1 MRAAGAMKPDDNK
14 NAARSMGACSAPLAL
29 AIVLLGGC
37 AVMGGCAA
45 PNPPASVDKPAAT
58 NSSAPAPAAD
68 SAATGRAAAGPQVL
82 TDLSQLSDADTS
94 KLVPAP
100 FVRPTPTP
108 TDAELHASKN
118 EVLTQQL
125 AANAPSTR
133 YDYTASKARGGSRL
147 LNDKARQY
155 AEFAESLLN
164 QTLGAA
170 QKMAP
175 DKLGQHR
182 VPYDLKPTTLTAVM
196 DGDGRLKEI
205 VIEQHS
211 GDLAVDKLFIEAC
224 KTGIWSRNPP
234 PGARASD
241 GSYRVRIEGTI
252 YNSTYDRYGQ
262 YSYDTELGLG
272 IL

>member
-1 MRAAGAMKPDDNK
+1 MTRDDHKSAANF
-14 NAARSMGACSAPLAL
+14 MGARRGSLLAL
-29 AIVLLGGC
+29 AIVLLGGWLL
-37 AVMGGCAA
+37 VGGCAA
-45 PNPPASVDKPAAT
+45 PNPPASVDKPAAA
-58 NSSAPAPAAD
+58 NSIAPAPATD
-68 SAATGRAAAGPQVL
+68 SPATGSAAAGPQVV

-94 KLVPAP
+94 KLAPAP

-108 TDAELHASKN
+108 TYAELHASKN

-133 YDYTASKARGGSRL
+133 YDYRPSKDRGGSRL

-155 AEFAESLLN
+155 AEFAELLLN
-164 QTLGAA
+164 QTLHAA
-170 QKMAP
+170 QTMAP
-175 DKLGQHR
+175 DKLSQHR

-196 DGDGRLKEI
+196 DADGRLREI
-205 VIEQHS
+205 IIEQHS

-252 YNSTYDRYGQ
+252 YNSTYDRYGE